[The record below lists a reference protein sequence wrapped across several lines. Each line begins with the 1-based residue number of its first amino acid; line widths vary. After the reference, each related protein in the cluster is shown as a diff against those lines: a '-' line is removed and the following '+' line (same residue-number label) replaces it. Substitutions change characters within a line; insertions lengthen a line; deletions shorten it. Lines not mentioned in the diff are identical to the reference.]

1 MSYILNALKKSEQ
14 ERLAQEKQ
22 LQESK
27 ESAVKSGIENIVH
40 QEAPP
45 KSEVSQEHQHGLS
58 TTKLFLLLFA
68 AMILAGVMFA
78 LIQYSLVPV
87 APVSATLPTSDKS
100 TFQPPSE
107 TPVAVNSLSAEV
119 STDHSFSAF
128 NKEPNMQDDS
138 NQEQEEIKEV
148 SNHQGVKVR
157 GDDFDSPPY
166 HVLKRI
172 PTLEITGHVFSSIPE
187 KRSVTMNGRV
197 WREGQPI
204 RENIHIDQITPQ
216 GLILEVDGWPLVVGR
231 SQGWQELTDADTGN

>member
-27 ESAVKSGIENIVH
+27 ESVVENLVP

-78 LIQYSLVPV
+78 LIQYSLASVV
-87 APVSATLPTSDKS
+87 PVSATLPTSDQS
-100 TFQPPSE
+100 TFQTSSE
-107 TPVAVNSLSAEV
+107 TPIAVDSLSSEV
-119 STDHSFSAF
+119 STGHSFSSF
-128 NKEPNMQDDS
+128 NKEPNMLDDS
-138 NQEQEEIKEV
+138 NQASEEIKEV
-148 SNHQGVKVR
+148 SNHQGVKTR
-157 GDDFDSPPY
+157 GDAFDSPPY